1 MNKDSASFGYSDL
14 QSNHSNEGVEIDFNE
29 LMAVKNE
36 RDSLFMQECEE
47 INQEIFKT
55 KEEIQSLMILTSAY
69 CTNVG
74 TKTESVILPTV
85 SPRHKKP
92 VSYLDISEKKS
103 NNLAQLSPKSSIE
116 KFNKTKSI
124 RDNE

>member
-1 MNKDSASFGYSDL
+1 MNQDSASFGYSDL
-14 QSNHSNEGVEIDFNE
+14 QSIHSNEDAEIDFNE

-69 CTNVG
+69 CTNAG

-92 VSYLDISEKKS
+92 LSYLDISEKKS
-103 NNLAQLSPKSSIE
+103 NNSAQLSPKPSIE
-116 KFNKTKSI
+116 EFNKTKSI